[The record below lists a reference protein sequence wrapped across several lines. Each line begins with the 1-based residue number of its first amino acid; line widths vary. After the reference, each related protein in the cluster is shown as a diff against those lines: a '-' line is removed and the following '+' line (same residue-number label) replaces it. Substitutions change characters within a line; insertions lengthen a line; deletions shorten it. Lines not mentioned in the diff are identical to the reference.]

1 MKAFNQM
8 WSQPTFY
15 LFPFT
20 VFLILVG
27 LIGAA
32 ATVAALSRHKKRAVA
47 SLDLANALAVVETT
61 LQPEGSVIVR
71 GELWRARSHTGAT
84 IERSRSVRVVRAS
97 GHLLEVE
104 PVPVALP

>member
-15 LFPFT
+15 LFTFT
-20 VFLILVG
+20 FFLILVG
-27 LIGAA
+27 LIGA
-32 ATVAALSRHKKRAVA
+32 TVTLAALSRHKKRAA
-47 SLDLANALAVVETT
+47 GSLDLPNALAVVETT
-61 LQPEGSVIVR
+61 LQPEGSVLVR
-71 GELWRARSHTGAT
+71 GELWRARSRTGST

-104 PVPVALP
+104 PTTVTLP